1 MAVHLGDEQD
11 FLDDLTLCGSVKSE
25 PCFYIESDSLD
36 ENLTIFRDYLRELLL
51 KQYELNELN
60 LNLYGLLNIKV
71 PLNGNAWML
80 KEKTINRS
88 DTQDFD
94 KLLV

>member
-1 MAVHLGDEQD
+1 VAVHLGDEQD

-60 LNLYGLLNIKV
+60 LNLYGLLHIKV
-71 PLNGNAWML
+71 PLNGSYWML
-80 KEKTINRS
+80 KDKSFNRFEA
-88 DTQDFD
+88 QDFD
-94 KLLV
+94 KILV

>member
-1 MAVHLGDEQD
+1 VAVHLGDEQD